1 MRAAITAAFA
11 FGFNAGAPPQKQAAV
26 TFADV
31 PTFDAAI
38 KALVSKKV
46 VSRATVDDMD
56 EKAKSRAFY
65 VSRLAELEAVG
76 RVKDYLVD
84 NLKDK
89 TSFQNFVK
97 NLDKD
102 ELLKK
107 AGWEKDGGWY
117 WETVYRTNTMSAFNA
132 GRAEAFDEYE
142 PEFLEF
148 IGIED
153 FRQTP
158 VCASRSGI
166 VKKRTDPFWKKN
178 FPPLH
183 FNCRSTVRPV
193 YAEEAAAF
201 GIKESA
207 EVSFPDAPAKGFG
220 HNPSAEWNEVT
231 EGVKERYEN
240 LLDEIKVKN
249 EFDGYLFFEDAP
261 FDIKID
267 FAKDLKKITSSHR
280 FLLLKYTKN
289 MKVNL
294 KSKIWPCYIPSENKI
309 YLSIKNQ
316 KRKDALLGF
325 KTNMTT
331 FLHESGHWLDYNVI
345 PGKSISDLMP
355 ELKNY
360 LIEDSLR
367 YINQLAPKEKRIHD
381 FNFRM
386 TQENRSFAKEI
397 AEKIEKNEAR
407 AIISDLIS
415 AASQCKI
422 IDGYYHKKDY
432 WEKGKNIENETI
444 ANFFEAK
451 GCGGKILS
459 ETKKAFPKTFGYFE
473 SVTRSLYD

>member
-38 KALVSKKV
+38 DALVSKKV
-46 VSRATVDDMD
+46 VSRAAVDAMD

-76 RVKDYLVD
+76 RVKQYLIE

-89 TSFQNFVK
+89 TSFRNFVK

-158 VCASRSGI
+158 VCAARSGI

-193 YAEEAAAF
+193 YAEEAEAF

-220 HNPSAEWNEVT
+220 RNPATEWDEVT
-231 EGVKERYEN
+231 EEVKERYARIRSFPDGFGERVSKRDLREIQATLIPDDGAVKKIIIDNKMKEN
-240 LLDEIKVKN
+240 VAGSFLDGTVKVNGNHKTAQLLKSAAQKIRSGNASLINENEYEAMITLYHEYTHGKFPIDNERWKKLGNNAKNKIEILTELYARTKIALRNEVKSDVLRKNIIVNSKGYPDLIQKDFLEKSRLDFDREAVKN
-249 EFDGYLFFEDAP
+249 LNEAVV
-261 FDIKID
+261 
-267 FAKDLKKITSSHR
+267 KDLNS
-280 FLLLKYTKN
+280 L
-289 MKVNL
+289 
-294 KSKIWPCYIPSENKI
+294 
-309 YLSIKNQ
+309 
-316 KRKDALLGF
+316 RKDFSGSFVNIKKLNKNLGVKLAL
-325 KTNMTT
+325 
-331 FLHESGHWLDYNVI
+331 
-345 PGKSISDLMP
+345 
-355 ELKNY
+355 
-360 LIEDSLR
+360 
-367 YINQLAPKEKRIHD
+367 Q
-381 FNFRM
+381 
-386 TQENRSFAKEI
+386 
-397 AEKIEKNEAR
+397 
-407 AIISDLIS
+407 
-415 AASQCKI
+415 AASLALK
-422 IDGYYHKKDY
+422 
-432 WEKGKNIENETI
+432 
-444 ANFFEAK
+444 
-451 GCGGKILS
+451 
-459 ETKKAFPKTFGYFE
+459 
-473 SVTRSLYD
+473 

>member
-38 KALVSKKV
+38 NALVSKKV
-46 VSRATVDDMD
+46 VSRATVDAMD

-107 AGWEKDGGWY
+107 AGWEEDGGWY

-142 PEFLEF
+142 PEYLEF

-158 VCASRSGI
+158 VCAARSGI

-193 YAEEAAAF
+193 YAEEAKAY
-201 GIKESA
+201 GIKES
-207 EVSFPDAPAKGFG
+207 ENVSLPSKPAKGFG
-220 HNPSAEWNEVT
+220 RNPAVEWDEVT
-231 EGVKERYEN
+231 EEVKERYARIRSFPGGFGERVSKRDLREIQATLIPDDGAVKKIIIDNKMKEN
-240 LLDEIKVKN
+240 VAGSFLDGTVRLNGNHKTAQLLKSAAQKINKRKTALINAEEYEAMITLYHEYTHGKFPIDNKIWTNLSNNAKNKIEILTELYARTKIALRNEVKN
-249 EFDGYLFFEDAP
+249 DVLRKNIIVNSKGYPDLIQKDFLEKSRLDFDRETVKNLNEAVV
-261 FDIKID
+261 
-267 FAKDLKKITSSHR
+267 KDLNS
-280 FLLLKYTKN
+280 L
-289 MKVNL
+289 
-294 KSKIWPCYIPSENKI
+294 
-309 YLSIKNQ
+309 
-316 KRKDALLGF
+316 RKDFSGSFVNIKKLNKNLGVKLAL
-325 KTNMTT
+325 
-331 FLHESGHWLDYNVI
+331 
-345 PGKSISDLMP
+345 
-355 ELKNY
+355 
-360 LIEDSLR
+360 
-367 YINQLAPKEKRIHD
+367 Q
-381 FNFRM
+381 
-386 TQENRSFAKEI
+386 
-397 AEKIEKNEAR
+397 
-407 AIISDLIS
+407 
-415 AASQCKI
+415 AASLAVK
-422 IDGYYHKKDY
+422 
-432 WEKGKNIENETI
+432 
-444 ANFFEAK
+444 
-451 GCGGKILS
+451 
-459 ETKKAFPKTFGYFE
+459 
-473 SVTRSLYD
+473 

>member
-1 MRAAITAAFA
+1 
-11 FGFNAGAPPQKQAAV
+11 
-26 TFADV
+26 
-31 PTFDAAI
+31 
-38 KALVSKKV
+38 
-46 VSRATVDDMD
+46 MD

-132 GRAEAFDEYE
+132 GRAEAFEEYE

-158 VCASRSGI
+158 VCAARSGI
-166 VKKRTDPFWKKN
+166 VKKRIDPFWKKN

-220 HNPSAEWNEVT
+220 HNPAAEWDEVT
-231 EGVKERYEN
+231 EEVKERYARIRSFPDGFGERVSKRD
-240 LLDEIKVKN
+240 LREIQATLIPD
-249 EFDGYLFFEDAP
+249 DGAV
-261 FDIKID
+261 
-267 FAKDLKKITSSHR
+267 KKIIIDNKMKENVAGS
-280 FLLLKYTKN
+280 FLDGTVKVNGNHKTAQLLKSAAQKIRSGNASLINENEYEAMITLYHEYTHGKFPIDN
-289 MKVNL
+289 ERWKKLGNNA
-294 KSKIWPCYIPSENKI
+294 KNKI
-309 YLSIKNQ
+309 EILTELYARTKI
-316 KRKDALLGF
+316 ALRDEV
-325 KTNMTT
+325 NNDM
-331 FLHESGHWLDYNVI
+331 I
-345 PGKSISDLMP
+345 RKSIIVNSTG
-355 ELKNY
+355 Y
-360 LIEDSLR
+360 
-367 YINQLAPKEKRIHD
+367 
-381 FNFRM
+381 
-386 TQENRSFAKEI
+386 
-397 AEKIEKNEAR
+397 
-407 AIISDLIS
+407 SDLIEKKFLEKS
-415 AASQCKI
+415 EIKYDRKSVEMLNKAVERDLRELIKNPNNPLMNTFKLSYNLSTQLMIQAASVTK
-422 IDGYYHKKDY
+422 H
-432 WEKGKNIENETI
+432 
-444 ANFFEAK
+444 A
-451 GCGGKILS
+451 GG
-459 ETKKAFPKTFGYFE
+459 
-473 SVTRSLYD
+473 RQ

>member
-1 MRAAITAAFA
+1 
-11 FGFNAGAPPQKQAAV
+11 
-26 TFADV
+26 
-31 PTFDAAI
+31 
-38 KALVSKKV
+38 
-46 VSRATVDDMD
+46 MD

-107 AGWEKDGGWY
+107 AGWEEDGGWY

-142 PEFLEF
+142 PEYLEF

-207 EVSFPDAPAKGFG
+207 EVSLPDAPAKGFG
-220 HNPSAEWNEVT
+220 RNPATEWDEVT
-231 EGVKERYEN
+231 EGVKERYARIRSFPGGFGERVSKRDLREIQAMLIPDDGAVKKIIIDNKMKEN
-240 LLDEIKVKN
+240 VAGSFLDGTVRLNGNHKTAQLLKSAAQKINKRKTALINAEEYEAMITLYHEYTHGKFPIDNKVWTNLSNNAKNKIEILTELYARTKIALRDEVKN
-249 EFDGYLFFEDAP
+249 DVLRKNIIVNSKGYPDLIQKDFLEKSRLDFDREAVKNLNEAVV
-261 FDIKID
+261 
-267 FAKDLKKITSSHR
+267 KDLNS
-280 FLLLKYTKN
+280 L
-289 MKVNL
+289 
-294 KSKIWPCYIPSENKI
+294 
-309 YLSIKNQ
+309 
-316 KRKDALLGF
+316 RKDFSGSFVNIKKLNKNLGVKLAL
-325 KTNMTT
+325 
-331 FLHESGHWLDYNVI
+331 
-345 PGKSISDLMP
+345 
-355 ELKNY
+355 
-360 LIEDSLR
+360 
-367 YINQLAPKEKRIHD
+367 Q
-381 FNFRM
+381 
-386 TQENRSFAKEI
+386 
-397 AEKIEKNEAR
+397 
-407 AIISDLIS
+407 
-415 AASQCKI
+415 AASLALK
-422 IDGYYHKKDY
+422 
-432 WEKGKNIENETI
+432 
-444 ANFFEAK
+444 
-451 GCGGKILS
+451 
-459 ETKKAFPKTFGYFE
+459 
-473 SVTRSLYD
+473 